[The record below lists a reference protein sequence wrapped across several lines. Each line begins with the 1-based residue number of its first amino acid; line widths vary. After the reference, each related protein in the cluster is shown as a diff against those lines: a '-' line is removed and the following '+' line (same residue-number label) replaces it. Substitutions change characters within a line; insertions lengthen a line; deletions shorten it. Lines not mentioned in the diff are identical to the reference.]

1 MLEINSSRSKDQS
14 HQNPRSGE
22 DEIQHVFAENEGVKV
37 VNKPNSKLT
46 NQGNDP
52 VSMTQSTGV
61 NIGVVQ
67 FKQGDGKQA
76 TQVERDSSQG
86 NACNVQSI
94 QQQFTTQRNK
104 FPDTIDAFKHV
115 QDGDTSG
122 RGLQEKGSGDGLNF
136 RNRTQNNFPRVSNNF
151 ERFVANKQ
159 GKNQTVITDNVK
171 QSKEG
176 GSSDPEP
183 KSNGAK
189 ESAPAPYTVVQ
200 MLAAKLRNNQEKNEV
215 NIELNDP
222 KITTKQGMP
231 AVIFDKDDFMVK
243 LAATCKYTLV
253 GEFTNNMPKLEVL
266 RKSFTLQTQLSGG
279 VKITHFNARHVYID
293 LDNELDYIIVWTK
306 QRMSIEG
313 QLMRIQ
319 MWTPTFKPEEETPIV
334 PSLGYIAR
342 TSMALL

>member
-1 MLEINSSRSKDQS
+1 M
-14 HQNPRSGE
+14 
-22 DEIQHVFAENEGVKV
+22 
-37 VNKPNSKLT
+37 
-46 NQGNDP
+46 
-52 VSMTQSTGV
+52 
-61 NIGVVQ
+61 
-67 FKQGDGKQA
+67 
-76 TQVERDSSQG
+76 
-86 NACNVQSI
+86 
-94 QQQFTTQRNK
+94 
-104 FPDTIDAFKHV
+104 
-115 QDGDTSG
+115 
-122 RGLQEKGSGDGLNF
+122 QEKGSGDGLNF